1 MAEKDGRYNLTI
13 AIHNTARIILK
24 KKNNNREWAK
34 DKITGMLEFF
44 LTKKNIYTLRQGIL
58 HI

>member
-24 KKNNNREWAK
+24 KKI
-34 DKITGMLEFF
+34 ITGNGP
-44 LTKKNIYTLRQGIL
+44 KIR
-58 HI
+58 